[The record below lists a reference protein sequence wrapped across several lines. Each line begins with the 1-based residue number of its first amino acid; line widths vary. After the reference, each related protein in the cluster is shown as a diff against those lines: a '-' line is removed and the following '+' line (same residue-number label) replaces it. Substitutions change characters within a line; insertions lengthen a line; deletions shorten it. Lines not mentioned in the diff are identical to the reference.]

1 MKEFRGRKKLSVF
14 LFCFVLFCFYKKKE
28 YTGTGK
34 TMSAECSTKEKI
46 HTYKNVS
53 LRFQVVL
60 ELSSNIIFT
69 LIVLDIVSK
78 RLNWTSKKLP
88 IFITKRSSW
97 LSLFNIASHAGVFR
111 EAVDWFW
118 IIYLENCTYLWKN
131 PGYAPVEW
139 NFSKWK
145 TCPFLLF

>member
-14 LFCFVLFCFYKKKE
+14 FVLFCFVLFLFLQKEE

-53 LRFQVVL
+53 LRLQVVL

-78 RLNWTSKKLP
+78 RLN
-88 IFITKRSSW
+88 
-97 LSLFNIASHAGVFR
+97 
-111 EAVDWFW
+111 
-118 IIYLENCTYLWKN
+118 
-131 PGYAPVEW
+131 
-139 NFSKWK
+139 
-145 TCPFLLF
+145 

>member
-14 LFCFVLFCFYKKKE
+14 LFCFVLFLFLLQKKE

-78 RLNWTSKKLP
+78 RLN
-88 IFITKRSSW
+88 
-97 LSLFNIASHAGVFR
+97 
-111 EAVDWFW
+111 
-118 IIYLENCTYLWKN
+118 
-131 PGYAPVEW
+131 
-139 NFSKWK
+139 
-145 TCPFLLF
+145 

>member
-14 LFCFVLFCFYKKKE
+14 LFCFVLFLQKKE
-28 YTGTGK
+28 YAGTGK

-53 LRFQVVL
+53 LRLQVVL

-78 RLNWTSKKLP
+78 RLN
-88 IFITKRSSW
+88 
-97 LSLFNIASHAGVFR
+97 
-111 EAVDWFW
+111 
-118 IIYLENCTYLWKN
+118 
-131 PGYAPVEW
+131 
-139 NFSKWK
+139 
-145 TCPFLLF
+145 

>member
-14 LFCFVLFCFYKKKE
+14 FVLFFFYKKK
-28 YTGTGK
+28 
-34 TMSAECSTKEKI
+34 STQVQERPWLLNAQLKKKI

-97 LSLFNIASHAGVFR
+97 LSLFSIASHAGVFR

-118 IIYLENCTYLWKN
+118 IIYIQNCTYLWKN